1 MKKKSIISK
10 IILSL
15 LSISIITTSFPS
27 TIAHADSFKVVTLGA
42 DLSQNQKDEMLKYFN
57 VTTNDANVLEITSAE
72 EYDALGSVASASQ
85 LGNKSISSSYVEPT
99 TSGGLNITTNN
110 LTWVTDSMIKNALIT
125 AGVENAIVKAS
136 APFKVSGTAA
146 LTGILKGF
154 ENSSA
159 GTKIDE
165 AKKEAANEEIVVT
178 GDLGDK
184 IGQDDATNLINDVKK
199 EVIKE
204 QPSSEKE
211 LNKIVD
217 KSVKDYKDQLSEED
231 IANIKSLM
239 TKINE
244 LDLNYSSL
252 KDQLNDVTN
261 QLKDKLSSAEAQGL
275 FEKIGNFFKDI
286 WDAIKNLF
294 SSDDNSSSN
303 TTQNTSNNNTTEN
316 TNTSNNVNSS
326 IESTNTKNS
335 NSTSEEKNTSSSDT
349 NSTENTLNENN
360 VSAEDTTLSENTN
373 STNTDNK

>member
-42 DLSQNQKDEMLKYFN
+42 DLSQSQKDEMLKYFN
-57 VTTNDANVLEITSAE
+57 VTTNDANVLEITSEE

-125 AGVENAIVKAS
+125 AGVENAVVKAS

-261 QLKDKLSSAEAQGL
+261 QLKDKLSSAEAQGF

-303 TTQNTSNNNTTEN
+303 TTQNTSNNNATEN
-316 TNTSNNVNSS
+316 TNTSNDINNS

-335 NSTSEEKNTSSSDT
+335 NSTSEEKNTSSSNT
-349 NSTENTLNENN
+349 NSTENTSNENN
-360 VSAEDTTLSENTN
+360 VSTEDTTSNENTN
-373 STNTDNK
+373 STSTDNK